1 MVSKNTKEQKK
12 LNKKKQYE
20 KSRAQRVR
28 QERRED
34 EKVRLFS
41 RGKNFDFGLLI
52 IVLVLLTVGLVMI
65 MSASSAYSLRTEGDS
80 YYYFNKQLMFAG
92 IGIVIMLIISRLD
105 YRMLNSKL
113 SWLAYIGG
121 LRTNGT
127 SFGSWYWC
135 RKK

>member
-20 KSRAQRVR
+20 KIRAQKAR
-28 QERRED
+28 QERKEED
-34 EKVRLFS
+34 KIRLFS

-52 IVLVLLTVGLVMI
+52 IVLILLTVGLVMI

-92 IGIVIMLIISRLD
+92 IGIVIMLVISRFD

-113 SWLAYIGG
+113 SWLAYLGG
-121 LRTNGT
+121 LRTNGIGF
-127 SFGSWYWC
+127 SSWYWC
-135 RKK
+135 